1 MKARFLVAILLL
13 LVFAGGVASA
23 QSYQIRVTNNTN
35 LRASHSLDSA
45 VITSARAGSTL
56 QVVGQHNRWLN
67 ISRDGGSYWMAGWV
81 GYTRVD
87 AEAAA
92 PPADI
97 DNCCFV
103 DRQCQT
109 DQQWTDGYWAYQNKQ
124 CSAPATTVS
133 DMSPAPETATSATD
147 MNNCCFLGWNCQSDK
162 DWERGYRDFQVGKC
176 EHQVSIEGSDG
187 FKTMLYEA
195 LKLLREQSPHWY
207 VYIINALP
215 KIREVAGS
223 QLWVYTYRGEVE
235 WGRDYN
241 IWMRQ
246 EYDLVAGALAHE
258 ACHVYN
264 ARSGQFH
271 IDDELG
277 DERACV
283 QIEIQVLQEIGSDPR
298 DIRDQQNLLANMHK
312 PECQWWHNDEHS
324 RVADHCWE

>member
-13 LVFAGGVASA
+13 LVFDAGAAGVASA
-23 QSYQIRVTNNTN
+23 ESYQIRVTNNTN

-56 QVVGQHNRWLN
+56 QVVGSANRWL
-67 ISRDGGSYWMAGWV
+67 RVQHEGQELWMASWV
-81 GYTRVD
+81 SHSRVE

-124 CSAPATTVS
+124 CSAPASTVS
-133 DMSPAPETATSATD
+133 DMSPAPETATSASD
-147 MNNCCFLGWNCQSDK
+147 VNNCCFLGWICQNDK
-162 DWERGYRDFQVGKC
+162 DWERGHRDFQVGKC

-187 FKTMLYEA
+187 FKAMLSEA

-207 VYIINALP
+207 GYIINGLS

-235 WGRDYN
+235 WGRDYD
-241 IWMRQ
+241 IWIRQ
-246 EYDLVAGALAHE
+246 YPDLVAGSLAHE

-271 IDDELG
+271 IDDDLG
-277 DERACV
+277 DERACKQT
-283 QIEIQVLQEIGSDPR
+283 QIQALQAIGGARPQIPGR
-298 DIRDQQNLLANMHK
+298 YAIRGNHDRPCCRM
-312 PECQWWHNDEHS
+312 
-324 RVADHCWE
+324 

>member
-13 LVFAGGVASA
+13 LVFAAGVASA
-23 QSYQIRVTNNTN
+23 QSYHIRVTNNTN

-56 QVVGQHNRWLN
+56 QVVGSVNRWL
-67 ISRDGGSYWMAGWV
+67 RVQHEGRELWMASWV
-81 GYTRVD
+81 SHSRVD

-109 DQQWTDGYWAYQNKQ
+109 DQQWTDGYWAFQNKQ

-133 DMSPAPETATSATD
+133 DMSPAPETATSASD
-147 MNNCCFLGWNCQSDK
+147 VNNCCFLGWICQSDEE
-162 DWERGYRDFQVGKC
+162 WERGYRNYQVGQC

-187 FKTMLYEA
+187 FKATMYEA
-195 LKLLREQSPHWY
+195 LKLLRERSPHWY
-207 VYIINALP
+207 GYILNGLS

-223 QLWVYTYRGEVE
+223 ILRVYTYRGEVE

-264 ARSGQFH
+264 RRSGQFH
-271 IDDELG
+271 IDDDLG

-283 QIEIQVLQEIGSDPR
+283 QIEIQALQEIGADPWE
-298 DIRDQQNLLANMHK
+298 IRSQQNLLANMHK
-312 PECQWWHNDEHS
+312 QECQWWHNEEHS
-324 RVADHCWE
+324 RVADHCYE